1 MKDQKEFLQQMK
13 ELADFGRAKEN
24 VLTKEEIADYCSDLA
39 LTEKQLELVYA
50 YLAEQR
56 IQIPG
61 FRMSSGDDSPKPN
74 TEKAANQAEPTGK
87 MSAEDSKYLR
97 IYRKELRD
105 LPDLSKEEMEKLYQR
120 LRNGEEAV
128 METVI
133 NGHLSRVVTLAGKYR
148 GRGVPL
154 EDLIQEGNLE
164 LITCV
169 SMLCGNESVIDFKK
183 AIDHAVRSRLIE
195 LVDEELSQ
203 DENES
208 TVLARLNLLL
218 EATRTLAEEYGRI
231 ATLEELA
238 EFTHMDAE
246 EIQMYVDLTKE
257 GIEIGKG
264 EK

>member
-1 MKDQKEFLQQMK
+1 MKDQKEFLRQMK
-13 ELADFGRAKEN
+13 ELADFGRTKEN
-24 VLTKEEIADYCSDLA
+24 VLTKEEIADYCSDLS
-39 LTEKQLELVYA
+39 LTEEQLELVYA
-50 YLAEQR
+50 YLTEQK

-61 FRMSSGDDSPKPN
+61 FFAAGQNGQPKEEKGKLPEESGS
-74 TEKAANQAEPTGK
+74 GK

-97 IYRKELRD
+97 LYRKELRE
-105 LPDLSKEEMEKLYQR
+105 LPEFTKEEMDKLYQK
-120 LRNGEEAV
+120 LRRGDETV
-128 METVI
+128 VETVI
-133 NGHLSRVVTLAGKYR
+133 KGHLSRVVTLAGKYR

-164 LITCV
+164 LITCI
-169 SMLCGNESVIDFKK
+169 SMLCGNVSVPDFKK

-203 DENES
+203 DESES

-231 ATLEELA
+231 ATLEELS
-238 EFTHMDAE
+238 EFTHMEQE